1 MKIEIEKRSIVGK
14 RKYKSKCWS
23 KILMML
29 KEV

>member
-23 KILMML
+23 KIL
-29 KEV
+29 